1 MVDLRFERPGRTG
14 APAANSGVV
23 MRKMAGC
30 NSACRGDGDR
40 RAPFGDCD
48 SSVREAVECEKGGC
62 SWGSGLQLRGFDGEI
77 LERKEEAR

>member
-1 MVDLRFERPGRTG
+1 MVDLRFKRPGRTG
-14 APAANSGVV
+14 VPATNSGVV
-23 MRKMAGC
+23 MRKRGGC

-48 SSVREAVECEKGGC
+48 PSVREAVEYEKAGC
-62 SWGSGLQLRGFDGEI
+62 SCGSGLQLRGFDGKF